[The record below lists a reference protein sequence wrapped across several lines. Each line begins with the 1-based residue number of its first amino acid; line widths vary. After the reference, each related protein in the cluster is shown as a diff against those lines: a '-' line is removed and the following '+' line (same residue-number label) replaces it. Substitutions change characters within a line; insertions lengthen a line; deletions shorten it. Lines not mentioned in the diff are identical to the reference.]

1 MKMCRTGGH
10 VLDRSSLE
18 QYTTLLTVGSVV
30 HHSTHTQT
38 GTEEKGFTRGGG
50 AGGSTINT

>member
-18 QYTTLLTVGSVV
+18 QYTTLLTVGSVGA
-30 HHSTHTQT
+30 SQYTHPDRYR
-38 GTEEKGFTRGGG
+38 GEGLHKRGGELVV
-50 AGGSTINT
+50 AL